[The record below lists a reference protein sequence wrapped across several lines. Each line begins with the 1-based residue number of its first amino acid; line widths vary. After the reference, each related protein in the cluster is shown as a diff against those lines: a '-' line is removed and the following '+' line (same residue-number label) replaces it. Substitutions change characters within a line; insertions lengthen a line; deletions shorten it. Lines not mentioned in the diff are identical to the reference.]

1 MLLESAVC
9 EESEL
14 VLLSYLESVKHSMAF
29 GLHGTR
35 QEIVVAVSQNFAA
48 SLVCDKESNTC
59 MGRGGV
65 KRTIAVEDEPEIV
78 GKKMAAN
85 RLLHQARRRGAKSRR
100 IGIEWPTLWKQ
111 DANSFE
117 LRCVQRKCA

>member
-1 MLLESAVC
+1 MSAGFDVFAAFFVEC
-9 EESEL
+9 CRRGEEEEVTEL

-65 KRTIAVEDEPEIV
+65 KRTIAVE
-78 GKKMAAN
+78 G
-85 RLLHQARRRGAKSRR
+85 
-100 IGIEWPTLWKQ
+100 
-111 DANSFE
+111 
-117 LRCVQRKCA
+117 VQIR